1 MYELADALKNVNIA
15 DIGEVTLTKL
25 VRDVLNNELPHNN
38 VNLVTF
44 SMALRITK
52 AIKMV
57 HEVTMRDSYERGY
70 NKAID
75 FVAGG

>member
-1 MYELADALKNVNIA
+1 MYELADALKNVNINA
-15 DIGEVTLTKL
+15 IGEVTLTKM
-25 VRDVLNNELPHNN
+25 VRDALNEDLPHDN
-38 VNLVTF
+38 VNFVTF

-52 AIKMV
+52 ALKMV

-70 NKAID
+70 NNAID

>member
-15 DIGEVTLTKL
+15 DIGEVTLTKM
-25 VRDVLNNELPHNN
+25 VRDVLNKDLPHDN

-52 AIKMV
+52 ALVMV
-57 HEVTMRDSYERGY
+57 HEITMRDSYERGY
-70 NKAID
+70 NNAID